1 MDSKVYDSVRPYLRI
16 VLDGYNCA
24 MFSDENEFLEKANYY
39 LENEDKRMEIVN
51 IAYRHFITTHTWKM
65 SAKRIKSIIEEYIK

>member
-1 MDSKVYDSVRPYLRI
+1 
-16 VLDGYNCA
+16 